1 MDKIYIVRYID
12 TKLGKTGIW
21 GVYSDPDKA
30 EDMVAYIDTKLG
42 WPAWWNEEVV
52 Q

>member
-1 MDKIYIVRYID
+1 MDKVYIVWH
-12 TKLGKTGIW
+12 TNMELGKTGIW

-30 EDMVAYIDTKLG
+30 EDMVAYIDEKWG